1 LVIADYKDTKYLKKI
16 EESVQKGYTV
26 LLQDV
31 GEEIDPT
38 LDNVLNNSL
47 IQAGKKFYVKFGEK
61 EIEYNRKF
69 KIYITTRMGN
79 PVYPPEVT
87 TKVAVVNFTVKES
100 GLEEQ
105 CLGIIVRSEQ
115 PTLESSKNTVV
126 EKIAT
131 GRQKI
136 RELEDD
142 ILRRLSESKTSLLED
157 VDLIAAL

>member
-1 LVIADYKDTKYLKKI
+1 LPTDKFSTENGVLVTKGLRYALNIDPQTQANKWIKRMQGDSLVVADFKDTKYLKKI
-16 EESVQKGYTV
+16 EEAVMKGYTV

-38 LDNVLNNSL
+38 LDNVLNGSL
-47 IQAGKKFYVKFGEK
+47 IQAGKKAYVKFGEK

-69 KIYITTRMGN
+69 RIYITTRMGN

-105 CLGIIVRSEQ
+105 CLGIIVRSE
-115 PTLESSKNTVV
+115 
-126 EKIAT
+126 
-131 GRQKI
+131 
-136 RELEDD
+136 
-142 ILRRLSESKTSLLED
+142 
-157 VDLIAAL
+157 

>member
-1 LVIADYKDTKYLKKI
+1 
-16 EESVQKGYTV
+16 V

-38 LDNVLNNSL
+38 LDHVLNNSL
-47 IQAGKKFYVKFGEK
+47 IPSGKGFLVKFGDN
-61 EIEYNRKF
+61 EINYHKKF
-69 KIYITTRMGN
+69 RIFITTRMGN

-105 CLGIIVRSEQ
+105 CLGIIVRNEQ

-126 EKIAT
+126 EKIAYA
-131 GRQKI
+131 RKKI
-136 RELEDD
+136 RDLEDD
-142 ILRRLSESKTSLLED
+142 ILRRLNESKTNLLED